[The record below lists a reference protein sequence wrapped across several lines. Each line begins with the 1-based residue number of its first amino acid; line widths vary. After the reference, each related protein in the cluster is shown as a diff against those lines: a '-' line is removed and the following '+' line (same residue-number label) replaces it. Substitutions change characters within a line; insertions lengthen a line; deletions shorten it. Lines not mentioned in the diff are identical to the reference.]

1 MGNKR
6 TKDISFAWNLE
17 HKYTVKMFNI
27 SNQNVNI
34 TKWLVM
40 YNNTNTS
47 TVKTEKS
54 IRWTFY
60 FLFRNYRE
68 TKRMDWIDVVFVS
81 VDTNV
86 NREIIVKRKHNLF

>member
-47 TVKTEKS
+47 